1 MGAFIISVN
10 ISDKKGMKKKPVS
23 AGLLEKAKGLS
34 GDIHAEGGI
43 RQLSLLAMESIAK
56 MKAKGHD
63 VKPGDFAENL
73 TTSGID
79 LINLPLGTLIKTTK
93 GCLLKLSKKGKE
105 CHHHCEIYRQA
116 GSCVMPTEGVFCEI
130 LEGGPVL
137 PGDGLEVIQ

>member
-1 MGAFIISVN
+1 MTAFIVSVN
-10 ISDKKGMKKKPVS
+10 ISDKKGMKKRPVS
-23 AGLLEKAKGLS
+23 AGVLEKAKGLA

-43 RQLSLLAMESIAK
+43 RQLSLLAEESIAK
-56 MKAKGHD
+56 MQAGGYD
-63 VKPGDFAENL
+63 VKAGDFAENI

-79 LINLPLGTLIKTTK
+79 LIGLPLGTLIKTGK

-130 LEGGPVL
+130 LEGGAVK
-137 PGDGLEVIQ
+137 PGDSLEVLL